1 MFKCTLS
8 IYCNKYLKVHEIFS
22 NLTEIYIKILEIKIL
37 RFIFVKT
44 VIQRTPMPSKN
55 YLNWP
60 NFILGLA
67 HSTFFFSPVL
77 SVLREIY
84 SKRRMLVEIFDR
96 FSSMFKKQTSKTKWS
111 RSFEDFLFSPF
122 LNAVYTINV
131 YNETKKGGG
140 NAWNA
145 CCTLDLF
152 QVLCKRNCRQPLA
165 IFSRGY
171 VSSRIGRKRNAIVFP
186 SSRIT
191 LFRPIVLYSCRGG
204 DIRRAKRERK
214 ENFKI
219 SNFQFNLVQL
229 CFRSPPR
236 HQPLKNAL
244 DMPTRRVKAGLENR
258 SPSVLLS
265 PPYPHLPLCNSRHG

>member
-1 MFKCTLS
+1 MISKFRRFPFFPFFKRGVHNQRVQR
-8 IYCNKYLKVHEIFS
+8 NKEGRGGTRGTPAALLTFS
-22 NLTEIYIKILEIKIL
+22 KSCASETADNLLPY
-37 RFIFVKT
+37 
-44 VIQRTPMPSKN
+44 
-55 YLNWP
+55 
-60 NFILGLA
+60 
-67 HSTFFFSPVL
+67 
-77 SVLREIY
+77 
-84 SKRRMLVEIFDR
+84 
-96 FSSMFKKQTSKTKWS
+96 
-111 RSFEDFLFSPF
+111 
-122 LNAVYTINV
+122 
-131 YNETKKGGG
+131 
-140 NAWNA
+140 
-145 CCTLDLF
+145 F
-152 QVLCKRNCRQPLA
+152 QEA
-165 IFSRGY
+165 TY
-171 VSSRIGRKRNAIVFP
+171 RIGRKRNAIVFP